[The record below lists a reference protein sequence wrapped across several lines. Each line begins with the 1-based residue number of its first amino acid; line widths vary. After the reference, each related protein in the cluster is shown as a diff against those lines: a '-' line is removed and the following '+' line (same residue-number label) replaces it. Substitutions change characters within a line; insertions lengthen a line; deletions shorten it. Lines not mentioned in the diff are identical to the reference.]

1 MCFAMAINAKKKQI
15 ELLEELRTKIV
26 ADVITGKVNV
36 SEIVVPEYE
45 FVEETAE
52 EELDIDLGAEE
63 DAEQED

>member
-1 MCFAMAINAKKKQI
+1 MINAKKKQI

>member
-1 MCFAMAINAKKKQI
+1 M
-15 ELLEELRTKIV
+15 RTKIV